1 MGRKSKWE
9 IELDKKNLLRKKAMK
24 SLTQD
29 QLNAIKFTHDTL
41 SNVLD
46 MLVECNDLYLSD
58 INKLSDAFYKIK
70 NEFNMEEKRYG

>member
-9 IELDKKNLLRKKAMK
+9 LERDKHNALRKKAMK

-29 QLNAIKFTHDTL
+29 QLTAIKFTHDTL

-58 INKLSDAFYKIK
+58 INKLSDAFWKLK
-70 NEFNMEEKRYG
+70 NEFNMEDKKNG

>member
-46 MLVECNDLYLSD
+46 MLRDCNDLYLSD

-70 NEFNMEEKRYG
+70 NEFKLEDNNG